1 MSKQL
6 KESLTVS
13 PFFLLFLIHS
23 TQTGVGLLNFQS
35 NIVKGAGQD
44 AWVSVLLV
52 GISIHIIIWLMYYL
66 LKKSNNGDIM
76 SLHQQLFGKWIGNI
90 LNTFFYIYMLLVIT
104 TIMRSYI
111 AVLITWVFPYFPI
124 WLLSFIMLFVITY
137 FVIGGFRVITGICF
151 WGVIIPSLLLLTSY
165 FPLKYAYWTNLLPVF
180 NHSISDYFVSAKYCI
195 LMYSGPE
202 FLLIYFPFIKN
213 NQKSQKWAHISQ
225 AYTIILYLFITFVS
239 FAYFS
244 HGQLKHITWPTL
256 MMSKIIRYP
265 FIERFEYVYIFLWL
279 LVILPPCCMALWGAF
294 RILKES
300 FQFKTRKS
308 LWFSII
314 IVHIMVISLKS
325 KLDVEK
331 IGTFMT
337 YATSSFLYFYI
348 PILFIIYLVFQAFKK
363 ADRLGRN

>member
-13 PFFLLFLIHS
+13 PFFLLFLFHS

-44 AWVSVLLV
+44 AWVSVLIV
-52 GISIHIIIWLMYYL
+52 GLSIHIIIWLMYYL

-76 SLHQQLFGKWIGNI
+76 SLHQQLFGKWLGNI

-104 TIMRSYI
+104 TIIRSYI

-124 WLLSFIMLFVITY
+124 WLLSIIMLFVITY
-137 FVIGGFRVITGICF
+137 LVIGGFRVITGICF
-151 WGVIIPSLLLLTSY
+151 WGVIIPSLLLLTFY

-180 NHSISDYFVSAKYCI
+180 NHQISDYYISAKYCI

-213 NQKSQKWAHISQ
+213 NQKSQKWAHLSQ

-314 IVHIMVISLKS
+314 LVHFMVISLKS

-331 IGTFMT
+331 IATFMT
-337 YATSSFLYFYI
+337 YITSSFLYVYI
-348 PILFIIYLVFQAFKK
+348 PILFIIYMVFQAFKK
-363 ADRLGRN
+363 ADGLGRN